1 MRSLRIAIVTE
12 FYYPHLGGVTEH
24 VQNFAMELLGFGH
37 TPVILTPHIP
47 GSHVDA
53 PFVRRVGTSVIIPSN
68 GSFARVS
75 VGWRLRRQIREILR
89 QERIDIVHVHGGLAP
104 TLGLVAPEAADDL
117 GLPVVLTFHSW
128 FPRSFAYAFF
138 RAPLQ
143 KRLDRAAAKIAVS
156 HTTVDALSRYFR
168 ADWHVIPNGVN
179 TAYFHKNGRRPE
191 DAEAK
196 GPKLLFLARLD
207 PRNGLETVLSA
218 MPKIAKRYPRAEL
231 TIAGTGPLRGY
242 YERIAKP
249 LGKNVRFLGR
259 VYDER
264 AEQYATS
271 DIFLCPTEKASFGIT
286 LLEAMASGTPIIASD
301 VTGFREIASDG
312 RETML
317 VPPRAPDAWADATI
331 RLLED
336 PSRRFEMGNAGLAKA
351 ARYSWSS
358 VTTRVLDVYRS
369 VLA

>member
-24 VQNFAMELLGFGH
+24 VQNFATELLRLGH
-37 TPVILTPHIP
+37 APFILTPRVS
-47 GSHVDA
+47 GTHVDA
-53 PFVRRVGTSVIIPSN
+53 PIVRRVGKSVVVPSN
-68 GSFARVS
+68 GSFARIA
-75 VGWRLRRQIREILR
+75 VGWGLRRRVREILR
-89 QERIDIVHVHGGLAP
+89 SERIDLVHVHGGLAP

-117 GLPVVLTFHSW
+117 GIPVVLTFHSW
-128 FPRSFAYAFF
+128 FRRSVAYAFL
-138 RAPLQ
+138 RAMLQ

-156 HTTVDALSRYFR
+156 RTTVDALSRYFH
-168 ADWHVIPNGVN
+168 ADWQVIPNGVN

-191 DAEAK
+191 DAETC

-218 MPKIAKRYPRAEL
+218 MPKIAARYPRAEL
-231 TIAGTGPLRGY
+231 TIAGSGPLRGY

-249 LGKNVRFLGR
+249 LGKHVRFLGR

-312 RETML
+312 CETLL
-317 VPPRAPDAWADATI
+317 VPPRAPDAWAEATI
-331 RLLED
+331 GLLED
-336 PSRRFEMGNAGLAKA
+336 PSRRSDMGNAGLVKA
-351 ARYSWSS
+351 ARYSWAS
-358 VTTRVLDVYRS
+358 VTSRVLEVYRS
-369 VLA
+369 VLS